1 LNHSMR
7 LWEVAGIAGHVPPF
21 AGRRS
26 GTFTR
31 SAVSL
36 YPIHIPT
43 LAHLLLP
50 MGEKYQ
56 GPRHLEK
63 ESFSTRSTLLWF
75 RWRAAMDAAGQEKG
89 KIQTMAK
96 KVADLL
102 VDVLAEAGVQRI
114 YGVSGDSLNGIT
126 DSLRAK
132 KQIQWIHL
140 RHEETAAFAAGAE
153 AHLTGRL
160 AVCAG
165 SCGPGNLHLINGLYD
180 CHRSRVPVLAIAAQI
195 PSNEIGSGYFQ
206 ETDPEHLFAQCSH
219 YCELVSQPEQMPR
232 VLEIAMQTAL
242 SRRGVAIVALPGDV
256 ALRDAVEQ
264 GPRLRFPQ
272 PKPIVSPSDDEVAEM
287 AKILND
293 SKKTTILAGAGCAGA
308 HTGLIELAGKLKAPI
323 VHAMRGKEF
332 VEYDN
337 PFDVGMT
344 GLLGFSSGYRAMMNC
359 DTLLMLG
366 TDFPYQQFYPKK
378 AKVIQVDVRGEQLGR
393 RTKVDLGLIGDV
405 KTTLAALNPQLLTNN
420 DEAHLSDSLEHYSN
434 ARRGLDEVATG
445 EPGRKPVHPQY
456 VARMVDELAAED
468 AIFSCDV
475 GTPTIWAARY
485 LKMNGKRRL
494 LGSFNHGSMAN
505 ALPQAIGAQVS
516 HHGRQVI
523 CFSGDGGLAML
534 MGDLLSLRQLE
545 LPVKVIVFKN
555 DSLAF
560 VELEMKAAGILDFGT
575 DLRNPNFAKMAE
587 AAGLL
592 GLTAESPEQVQPMIA
607 QALSH
612 DGPALVEVVVSRQE
626 LSMPP
631 TITLEQMK
639 GFSLFM
645 LKAVLSGRGDEI
657 VDLARINL
665 FR

>member
-1 LNHSMR
+1 
-7 LWEVAGIAGHVPPF
+7 
-21 AGRRS
+21 
-26 GTFTR
+26 
-31 SAVSL
+31 
-36 YPIHIPT
+36 
-43 LAHLLLP
+43 
-50 MGEKYQ
+50 
-56 GPRHLEK
+56 
-63 ESFSTRSTLLWF
+63 
-75 RWRAAMDAAGQEKG
+75 
-89 KIQTMAK
+89 MAKK

-102 VDVLAEAGVQRI
+102 VDVIAEGGVRQI

-126 DSLRAK
+126 DSIRAK
-132 KQIQWIHL
+132 NQIQWVHV

-153 AHLTGRL
+153 AHLTRRL

-206 ETDPEHLFAQCSH
+206 ETHPEHLFAQCSH

-242 SRRGVAIVALPGDV
+242 SRRGVSVVVLPGDV

-264 GPRLRFPQ
+264 GSRLHFPE
-272 PKPIVSPSDDEVAEM
+272 PKPSVCPSDEELTTL
-287 AKILND
+287 AKVLNN
-293 SKKTTILAGAGCAGA
+293 SKKTTILGGAGCAGA
-308 HTGLIELAGKLKAPI
+308 HAELIALAGKLKAPI

-332 VEYDN
+332 IEYDN

-344 GLLGFSSGYRAMMNC
+344 GLLGFSSGYQAMMNC
-359 DTLLMLG
+359 DVLLMIG
-366 TDFPYQQFYPKK
+366 TDFPYQQFYPKD
-378 AKVIQVDVRGEQLGR
+378 ATVLQIDVRGEQLGR
-393 RTKVDLGLIGDV
+393 RTKVDYGFVGDT
-405 KTTLAALNPQLLTNN
+405 KTTLSALLPKLEQNQF
-420 DEAHLSDSLEHYSN
+420 DEHLRASLEHYRK
-434 ARRGLDEVATG
+434 ARKGLDELASDG
-445 EPGRKPVHPQY
+445 QGKKPIHPQY
-456 VARMVDELAAED
+456 LARVVDELATKD

-475 GTPTIWAARY
+475 GTPTVWAARY
-485 LKMNGKRRL
+485 LTMNGKRRL

-505 ALPQAIGAQVS
+505 ALPQCIGAQVS
-516 HHGRQVI
+516 HPGRQVI
-523 CFSGDGGLAML
+523 SLSGDGGLAML
-534 MGDLLSLRQLE
+534 LGDLLTLRQLQ
-545 LPVKVIVFKN
+545 LPIKVVVFKN

-575 DLRNPNFAKMAE
+575 DLENPNFAKVAE

-592 GLTAESPEQVQPMIA
+592 GLTAETPDQVRPMITR
-607 QALSH
+607 ALQH
-612 DGPALVEVVVSRQE
+612 DGPALVEVLVSRQE

-657 VDLARINL
+657 IDLARTNL
-665 FR
+665 LR